1 VGCDALELDTME
13 LDTGEPDSLELDSME
28 PDTGEL
34 DALDLYAR
42 PEVFC
47 PNLLVHLFLDL

>member
-1 VGCDALELDTME
+1 VGCDALE